1 LLGAAR
7 LESKRALELVKR
19 VAVFFLPGVGGRL
32 QRVEELLL
40 LLAIEHEILTSRG
53 KGTPASLGLDPI
65 REVRN
70 RLGDDGPAPELRHQE
85 GRSSLGHAPI
95 SIGEEEADGRHCPS
109 ISRSLFTARVGFIPR
124 GRGTSTSGAMA
135 RIEDYSFGRVTV
147 DGEEHTHDV
156 IVLPRRVV
164 RDWWRRDGHSLVLD
178 DLDEVLPDLPQ
189 RLIIGTGAYGRMIPD
204 PNALEQLRERGVEI
218 EVLPTDD
225 AVRRYGTL
233 NPAATAAA
241 LHLTC

>member
-1 LLGAAR
+1 M
-7 LESKRALELVKR
+7 EL
-19 VAVFFLPGVGGRL
+19 
-32 QRVEELLL
+32 
-40 LLAIEHEILTSRG
+40 EILTRRG
-53 KGTPASLGLDPI
+53 KGAPASLDFDPI
-65 REVRN
+65 REVGN
-70 RLGDDGPAPELRHQE
+70 RLGDDGPALELRHQE

-95 SIGEEEADGRHCPS
+95 SIGEEEADGRHRPS
-109 ISRSLFTARVGFIPR
+109 ISRSLSRFPLQGAHPPEVELSIGQEAQRRRCFAGARVGFIPR
-124 GRGTSTSGAMA
+124 GRGTSTSRSMA

-147 DGEEHTHDV
+147 DGEEHTHDL

-164 RDWWRRDGHSLVLD
+164 RDWWRRDGHSLVLE

-204 PNALEQLRERGVEI
+204 PNAVEKLRERGVEI

>member
-1 LLGAAR
+1 LLGSAR
-7 LESKRALELVKR
+7 LDGKCQLELVKR
-19 VAVFFLPGVGGRL
+19 VVVFFLPGAGGRL
-32 QRVEELLL
+32 ERVEELLL
-40 LLAIEHEILTSRG
+40 LLAIELEILTRRS
-53 KGTPASLGLDPI
+53 KPALASLDLDPI

-70 RLGDDGPAPELRHQE
+70 RLGDDGPALELRHQE

-95 SIGEEEADGRHCPS
+95 SIGEEEADGRHRPS
-109 ISRSLFTARVGFIPR
+109 IFAAARVGFIPR
-124 GRGTSTSGAMA
+124 GRGTSTSRSMA
-135 RIEDYSFGRVTV
+135 RIEDYSFGRLTV
-147 DGEEHTHDV
+147 EGEEHTHDV

-164 RDWWRRDGHSLVLD
+164 RDWRRRDGHSLVLE

-204 PNALEQLRERGVEI
+204 PKTVENLRERGVEI

-225 AVRRYGTL
+225 AVRRYGAL